1 MDRVEAADGRG
12 QIEGMDQGGKQ
23 ALLLGR
29 EHYRRGDYDRAE
41 LFLRQVVR
49 RDGQYADV
57 FDMLG
62 VIAFQRGEYDR
73 AEACFRRA
81 LLLNGSYTDARL
93 HLAVTYNELGRYDDA
108 LKLCSTLGGS
118 PHAPESPGRPLES
131 FERAQLANLHARTAQ
146 AYQDAGWY
154 NEAIAELEKALQLS
168 PGFVDLRVRLG
179 QLWRAAGQPE
189 RAEQAYRD
197 AIASHPSYADA
208 YLRLAASLLARER
221 RAEALDVL
229 GRLLEVDPNN
239 PRARVYERRARE
251 SSPSGNAANS

>member
-1 MDRVEAADGRG
+1 
-12 QIEGMDQGGKQ
+12 MDQGGKQ

-49 RDGQYADV
+49 RDGHYADV

-62 VIAFQRGEYDR
+62 VIAYRRGEYDR

-81 LLLNGSYTDARL
+81 LLLNGSYTEARL

-108 LKLCSTLGGS
+108 LKLCSTLGGGS
-118 PHAPESPGRPLES
+118 QEPETAGRPLET

-146 AYQDAGWY
+146 AYEDAGWFD
-154 NEAIAELEKALQLS
+154 EAIAELEKALELS

-189 RAEQAYRD
+189 RAEQAYRE
-197 AIASHPSYADA
+197 AIDSHPTYADA
-208 YLRLAASLLARER
+208 YLQLAASLLARER
-221 RAEALDVL
+221 RAEALEVL
-229 GRLLEVDPNN
+229 GRLLELDPGNA
-239 PRARVYERRARE
+239 RARVYERRAR
-251 SSPSGNAANS
+251 SASGDG